1 MLPGAFKM
9 LLSNWAIGAVFLLGI
24 LFVICFWIVSKECYQ
39 GKYSPQENSAEQNA
53 PQEENEEML
62 ENNIPSALLD
72 TNSSDII
79 CNQFNLPSYEDA
91 LKM

>member
-1 MLPGAFKM
+1 MIRTDL
-9 LLSNWAIGAVFLLGI
+9 AIWAVFLLGCFAI
-24 LFVICFWIVSKECYQ
+24 LFIFCLCEWSKRIWPR
-39 GKYSPQENSAEQNA
+39 KTFSQENSAEANP
-53 PQEENEEML
+53 PQEENEDL
-62 ENNIPSALLD
+62 LGNNIPGIPLD